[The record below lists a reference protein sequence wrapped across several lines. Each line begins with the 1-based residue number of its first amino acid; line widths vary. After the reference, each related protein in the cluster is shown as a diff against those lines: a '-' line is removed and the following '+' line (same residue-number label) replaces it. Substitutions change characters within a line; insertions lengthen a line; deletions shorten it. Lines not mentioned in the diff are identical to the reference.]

1 MPISADW
8 GKQPLEKVF
17 GLAHE
22 FLNENRDADNWL
34 LHIEPFD
41 PHEPFL
47 RRKSIRIAIR
57 MTIMGRGLIGRLMTM

>member
-1 MPISADW
+1 MSGTAAAFGAGTNKQDEVNRAYIRGL

-41 PHEPFL
+41 P
-47 RRKSIRIAIR
+47 A
-57 MTIMGRGLIGRLMTM
+57 